1 MIRHDCARAAPALR
15 RSMSCML
22 IHTDNPQWLPQ
33 LLNWLGLVVLLS
45 LGLLL

>member
-1 MIRHDCARAAPALR
+1 
-15 RSMSCML
+15 MSL
-22 IHTDNPQWLPQ
+22 HTDIPNWLPQ